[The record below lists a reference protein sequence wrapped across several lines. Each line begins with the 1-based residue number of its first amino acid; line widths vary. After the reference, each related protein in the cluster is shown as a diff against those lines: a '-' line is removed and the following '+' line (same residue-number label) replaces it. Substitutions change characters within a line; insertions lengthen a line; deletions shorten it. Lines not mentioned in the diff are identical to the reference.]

1 MSWTDRIRKSIA
13 DWILWQ
19 SMAVVAW
26 IWHPSAP
33 KVCGMAM
40 TITPGVGLEF
50 NDSGTSTHAIGT
62 RLMYLND
69 EEYSKAWQ
77 DIPPDF
83 HGRDI
88 WRKVRV

>member
-1 MSWTDRIRKSIA
+1 
-13 DWILWQ
+13 
-19 SMAVVAW
+19 
-26 IWHPSAP
+26 
-33 KVCGMAM
+33 M

-83 HGRDI
+83 GGRDV
-88 WRKVRV
+88 WRKS